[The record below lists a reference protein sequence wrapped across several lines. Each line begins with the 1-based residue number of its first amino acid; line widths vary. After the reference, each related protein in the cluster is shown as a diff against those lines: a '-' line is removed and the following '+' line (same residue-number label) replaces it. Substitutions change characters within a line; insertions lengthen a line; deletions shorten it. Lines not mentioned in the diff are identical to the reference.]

1 MRLSI
6 VNDRISQALLRFLVR
21 KLPVELK
28 DWGEAMR
35 AELDTIQDAK
45 ARLCWTIGSLWALIK
60 EVIAQGVTKAVN
72 ARPRSVTLI
81 ALYYS
86 AFCCELV
93 AVLSWQMIGHKIHGS
108 WQEAAF
114 PLAFCFLLALLP
126 GVIATGLW
134 LLDDAA
140 RIMAI
145 MFALAHALLNWA
157 WMSQPLVGYRLLTS
171 TRIGLDILAI
181 LLLTRPAVKRIFHQ
195 QRIELH
201 LRA

>member
-1 MRLSI
+1 MRLYI
-6 VNDRISQALLRFLVR
+6 VSDRISQAILCFLVS
-21 KLPVELK
+21 KLPIELK
-28 DWGEAMR
+28 DWSEAMR
-35 AELDTIQDAK
+35 AELETIEGAK
-45 ARLCWTIGSLWALIK
+45 ARFSWTCGCLWALVK
-60 EVIAQGVTKAVN
+60 TVTVQAAAKAIN
-72 ARPRSVTLI
+72 ARPWPVRLS
-81 ALYYS
+81 ALYYA

-93 AVLSWQMIGHKIHGS
+93 AVLSWQLIGHRIHNS

-114 PLAFCFLLALLP
+114 PVAFCFLLALLP

-157 WMSQPLVGYRLLTS
+157 WMSQPLVGYRVLTL
-171 TRIGLDILAI
+171 TRIALDILVI
-181 LLLTRPAVKRIFHQ
+181 LLLARPAVKRIFHQ